1 MPNRNPDHGDRENGS
16 PDTGAPETGSPET
29 GSPDTGAP
37 ETGSPET
44 GSPEN
49 GSPETGAPDSVNVR
63 SKDYL
68 IARTVRPCAH
78 CGARTTLVALVLP
91 PSHETLSLAEG
102 DEELPDSW
110 DEIPASAF
118 LFYVG
123 YLPDGVRQRMQ
134 ASSKTYRPA
143 VSPAAPGSYW
153 ANHCEHCGSLQE
165 DQDLFCEPEGA
176 FLPVDAASASA
187 IELTRIDEPFAAAAA
202 GYACEPEYLEHMVR
216 T

>member
-1 MPNRNPDHGDRENGS
+1 MPNRNPDHGDSDHGDRESGS
-16 PDTGAPETGSPET
+16 PQ
-29 GSPDTGAP
+29 
-37 ETGSPET
+37 
-44 GSPEN
+44 N
-49 GSPETGAPDSVNVR
+49 GDPDSVNVR

-68 IARTVRPCAH
+68 IARTVGPCAY
-78 CGARTTLVALVLP
+78 CGVRTPLVALVLP
-91 PSHETLSLAEG
+91 PSHETQSLAEDNEHG
-102 DEELPDSW
+102 RLPDSW
-110 DEIPASAF
+110 DEVPWSAF

-123 YLPDGVRQRMQ
+123 YLPNGVQQRVQ

-143 VSPAAPGSYW
+143 VSPAAQRIYW

-165 DQDLFCEPEGA
+165 DHDLFCEPEGA

-202 GYACEPEYLEHMVR
+202 GYACEPEYLEHMIR